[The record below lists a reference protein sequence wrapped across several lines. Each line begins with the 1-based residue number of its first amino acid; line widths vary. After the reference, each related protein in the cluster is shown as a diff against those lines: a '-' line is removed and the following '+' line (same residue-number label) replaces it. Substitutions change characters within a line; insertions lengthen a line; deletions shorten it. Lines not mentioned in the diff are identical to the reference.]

1 MVFRKPQDN
10 SPPIWKSSPSY
21 CSSSPSII
29 EGPRSLQ
36 NTIDHLM
43 TIQQDM
49 RTSMHGA
56 GGGYGILWG
65 QIIQGHI
72 VVIAGAET
80 SYFEV
85 SSFDVL
91 WPRILRW
98 TLLKQEGISVTQQ
111 KLVFVRFFLS
121 LVDGGKRN
129 HPECW
134 LKLFLRHFISQV
146 RA

>member
-10 SPPIWKSSPSY
+10 SPPIWKSFPSS

-111 KLVFVRFFLS
+111 KLVFVRFFKVWLMGEKETIQNVGLS
-121 LVDGGKRN
+121 CFSD
-129 HPECW
+129 
-134 LKLFLRHFISQV
+134 IS
-146 RA
+146 

>member
-1 MVFRKPQDN
+1 
-10 SPPIWKSSPSY
+10 
-21 CSSSPSII
+21 
-29 EGPRSLQ
+29 
-36 NTIDHLM
+36 M

-98 TLLKQEGISVTQQ
+98 T
-111 KLVFVRFFLS
+111 
-121 LVDGGKRN
+121 GG
-129 HPECW
+129 PC
-134 LKLFLRHFISQV
+134 
-146 RA
+146 

>member
-1 MVFRKPQDN
+1 
-10 SPPIWKSSPSY
+10 
-21 CSSSPSII
+21 
-29 EGPRSLQ
+29 
-36 NTIDHLM
+36 M

-111 KLVFVRFFLS
+111 KLVFVRFFKVWLMGEKETIQNVGLS
-121 LVDGGKRN
+121 CFSD
-129 HPECW
+129 
-134 LKLFLRHFISQV
+134 IS
-146 RA
+146 

>member
-1 MVFRKPQDN
+1 
-10 SPPIWKSSPSY
+10 
-21 CSSSPSII
+21 
-29 EGPRSLQ
+29 
-36 NTIDHLM
+36 M

-72 VVIAGAET
+72 VVMAGAET

-111 KLVFVRFFLS
+111 KLVFVRFF
-121 LVDGGKRN
+121 
-129 HPECW
+129 
-134 LKLFLRHFISQV
+134 
-146 RA
+146 